1 MSIIRKKFVE
11 HILKEEGR
19 RFIRN
24 QGREIRAKLNFHT
37 HRLIQD
43 RKEDVQSA
51 DSMDGQLTIT
61 VPDYARLLDLRK
73 NTRGKNDKRRTRKG
87 YQIYNRFAFG
97 HYYGIAFRL
106 QHDFTDEVRIALKKQ
121 WEKGDVESNG

>member
-11 HILKEEGR
+11 QILKEEGR

-43 RKEDVQSA
+43 RKEAVQSPDA
-51 DSMDGQLTIT
+51 MDGQLTIT
-61 VPDYARLLDLRK
+61 IPDYTRLLDLRK
-73 NTRGKNDKRRTRKG
+73 NTKGRTDKRKIKKG

-106 QHDFTDEVRIALKKQ
+106 QHDFTDEVRIAIKKQ
-121 WEKGDVESNG
+121 WEKGELNHG